1 MEILCSNCGKN
12 IPFAG
17 NVCPYCNSNKSAD
30 QDQEVI
36 MQITS
41 FSGAIIGLVSG
52 GIAYAISSIGPALI
66 VGGLVGCT
74 AMVFIYKGFNLT
86 NK

>member
-1 MEILCSNCGKN
+1 
-12 IPFAG
+12 
-17 NVCPYCNSNKSAD
+17 
-30 QDQEVI
+30 